1 MWKSAWKPW
10 RQTVVD
16 LTPGDEA
23 VLAAWRA
30 WRRHNQGEGPAPTE
44 RQRDILADPG
54 FAARVEAAQRRAGW
68 PCRSREIR
76 A

>member
-1 MWKSAWKPW
+1 VA
-10 RQTVVD
+10 D

-44 RQRDILADPG
+44 RQRELLADPG
-54 FAARVEAAQRRAGW
+54 FPRRVEAAQRRAGW
-68 PCRSREIR
+68 TDRSKGMR

>member
-1 MWKSAWKPW
+1 VSA
-10 RQTVVD
+10 D
-16 LTPGDEA
+16 GLTPADEA

-44 RQRDILADPG
+44 HQHEILADPW
-54 FAARVEAAQRRAGW
+54 FRRRVEVAQRRAGW
-68 PCRSREIR
+68 AGRSKEVR